1 MTDVEEMI
9 KKEISLIGGLQER
22 VVFKDIVEQV
32 FLSLYETNQEM
43 YKELEGRIIDDLAF
57 DINRYQICTGIVEK
71 EFVDKSH
78 HLLAP
83 MREEDLEESSYDA
96 AFIREQL
103 KEKGRCPVKTLFM
116 ECDYLQIKKLL
127 SKKKITGT
135 VKTEKGEYTAEFLL
149 ELNDIY
155 LREINH
161 LYEAFT
167 GNGIPWQTV
176 NSPYLYKFIQV
187 YITYL
192 PEELAIKEAITD
204 ILPDLEEF
212 GEWAHDNYI
221 PLWNIRKLKLNSVGF
236 PVPCEDHKSFEHTI
250 SIKEYGSE
258 HVYLIDD
265 RQNIYNIRQKGNR
278 LTVMGKES
286 EARKWQVYMIRSGQN
301 RKFERFTY
309 PLMVNQRR
317 DDFVERFWRR
327 QGMNV
332 RTNAELMRFI
342 RSFGMEDYVEY
353 EGYEIQDRMKGTPET
368 YSMNS
373 FILDEIREGE
383 YKKRLILNFRKKSG
397 ERTKTSF
404 LLRDIMSFLVSE
416 VQLLYGE
423 YMCEGRLL

>member
-57 DINRYQICTGIVEK
+57 DINRYQICTGVVEK

-83 MREEDLEESSYDA
+83 MKDTDMEEVTYDA
-96 AFIREQL
+96 AYISEQL
-103 KEKGRCPVKTLFM
+103 DENGCCPVKTLFM

-127 SKKKITGT
+127 AKEKLRGT
-135 VKTEKGEYTAEFLL
+135 VRTENETYDAEFTLKLNNTYL
-149 ELNDIY
+149 E
-155 LREINH
+155 EINR
-161 LYEAFT
+161 LYEAFI

-176 NSPYLYKFIQV
+176 NAPYLYKFIQV
-187 YITYL
+187 YITNM
-192 PEELAIKEAITD
+192 PGVTSRDRIVD
-204 ILPDLEEF
+204 ILPDLEEYA
-212 GEWAHDNYI
+212 EWAHENYI

-236 PVPCEDHKSFEHTI
+236 PVPCEDHKSFEHTL
-250 SIKEYGSE
+250 SIKEFGNE

-265 RQNIYNIRQKGNR
+265 RENIYNIRQKGNR

-301 RKFERFTY
+301 RKFDRFTY
-309 PLMVNQRR
+309 PLMVNLRK
-317 DDFVERFWRR
+317 DDFAERFWRR

-332 RTNAELMRFI
+332 RTNAELSRFI
-342 RSFGMEDYVEY
+342 RGFGLEDYVEY
-353 EGYEIQDRMKGTPET
+353 AGYEIQDRMEGIPET

-373 FILDEIREGE
+373 FILDEIRERE
-383 YKKRLILNFRKKSG
+383 YKKRLVLNFRGKSG
-397 ERTKTSF
+397 GRAKISF